1 MDKIREMHLNLKR
14 LGISAKAFMDGLK
27 YRQYL
32 TVHFLLFIS
41 VYEWTKLLHF
51 TLFKIILV
59 L

>member
-1 MDKIREMHLNLKR
+1 MHLNLKW

-41 VYEWTKLLHF
+41 VYEWTKSLHF
-51 TLFKIILV
+51 TLFEIILV